1 MKLIET
7 KDKLKSLIAFGIL
20 QLYSLKSSALKATQ
34 EDIYGEGS
42 GGDPLS
48 IIIGI
53 IIAAIFVKMVFKD
66 KELRMAI
73 LVYAG
78 LLGGLVVIG
87 KIFGMDALIVACI
100 VVGLIA
106 WNLQSSN
113 KNKK

>member
-1 MKLIET
+1 MKLIEI

-20 QLYSLKSSALKATQ
+20 QLYSLKSSALRATQ
-34 EDIYGEGS
+34 EDIYGES
-42 GGDPLS
+42 SWDPLS
-48 IIIGI
+48 IIVGL
-53 IIAAIFVKMVFKD
+53 IIAAIFVRLIFQE
-66 KELRMAI
+66 KELRLAL

-78 LLGGLVVIG
+78 VLGGLVVIG